1 VTFAGTGGKTRTIY
15 VPPTVAG
22 FDDLKVGDMVALKVT
37 RAAIADIKIT

>member
-15 VPPTVAG
+15 VPPTVAS
-22 FDDLKVGDMVALKVT
+22 FDDLQVGDMVVIEVT